1 MSSDAPPGLRLLG
14 ANLPRSCSIGP
25 SIILRDAGR
34 LTGSTTFRARRDRS
48 FLEQSGSLASL
59 TEGSQSPLRVRIQLP
74 PPASLQFSGFSSSL
88 REKRAFG
95 RNPAP
100 QVHRRTGLVGFK
112 REFWRFLSVCTLGV
126 DLSCRW
132 IWRLTL
138 NKRRAV
144 AGPLFIGAGSDR
156 LRKSEGSLLRR
167 PTHWNI
173 KTAGP

>member
-74 PPASLQFSGFSSSL
+74 PPTSHCEPIPGIGPSLLASKISSST
-88 REKRAFG
+88 
-95 RNPAP
+95 AP
-100 QVHRRTGLVGFK
+100 T
-112 REFWRFLSVCTLGV
+112 C
-126 DLSCRW
+126 
-132 IWRLTL
+132 LTPYL
-138 NKRRAV
+138 
-144 AGPLFIGAGSDR
+144 
-156 LRKSEGSLLRR
+156 
-167 PTHWNI
+167 T
-173 KTAGP
+173 